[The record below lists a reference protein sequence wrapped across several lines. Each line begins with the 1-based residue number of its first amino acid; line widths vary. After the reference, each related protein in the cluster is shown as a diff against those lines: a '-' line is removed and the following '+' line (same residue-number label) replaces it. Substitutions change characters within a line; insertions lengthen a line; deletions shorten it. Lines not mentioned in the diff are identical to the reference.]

1 MAILIFP
8 VAKETAIFWNS
19 VMIVAHTRQ
28 TVTMDLKTSRIKVVF
43 IYQCMLLFTLKAVSL
58 CLGITNR
65 DRVGN
70 VESDFKILLNFV

>member
-8 VAKETAIFWNS
+8 VAKETVIFCNS
-19 VMIVAHTRQ
+19 VMIVAQTRQ
-28 TVTMDLKTSRIKVVF
+28 TVTMDLNTSRIKVVF